1 MGGAW
6 TEVWGKLSM
15 LPAAG
20 STSQSPNLLH
30 RGGFPGMALQRWG
43 GLVCWMGGIHRA
55 PSIDLSGVTPGMNLG
70 LVSQLPTWD
79 SGVSHHPPE
88 LSPCLSVIGQLS
100 TRTEWGQLV
109 GHQCLLS
116 SAAEPGPPS
125 HKQSEAVAM
134 LGQSP
139 PPPTPAL
146 CAQSH
151 SSAEQ
156 DTQLPLATHGSSPRS
171 THGCS

>member
-1 MGGAW
+1 
-6 TEVWGKLSM
+6 M